1 MSSTQP
7 DTRRRILKA
16 TLELLEA
23 GQGQGVRM
31 ADVAKRAGVSRQAV
45 YLHFESR
52 AELLIQTTLY
62 LDDIAGSQERLAPS
76 REATT
81 GVARLDAF
89 IKAWASYLPIIYPS
103 ARALLAM
110 RETDEDAANAWD
122 QRMLDMR
129 EGCEA
134 AVLALQRDGQLN
146 PAHAP
151 QEATDLLW
159 MLLSVRN
166 WEQLTR
172 TSGWS
177 QDTYVAKVQSTAHQL
192 LVLQKA
198 SK

>member
-1 MSSTQP
+1 MSSAQP

-16 TLELLEA
+16 TLKLLEE
-23 GQGQGVRM
+23 GQGRGVRM

-52 AELLIQTTLY
+52 AELLIETTIY
-62 LDDIAGSQERLAPS
+62 LDDLAGIQDRLTAS

-81 GVARLDAF
+81 GIGRLDAF
-89 IKAWASYLPIIYPS
+89 IHAWAAYLPIIYPS

-110 RETDEDAANAWD
+110 RETDEDAAHAWS

-134 AVLALQRDGQLN
+134 TVTALERDGDLD
-146 PAHAP
+146 PAHTAT
-151 QEATDLLW
+151 EATDLLW

-166 WEQLTR
+166 WEQLTQ

-177 QDTYVAKVQSTAHQL
+177 QEAYADKLRLVAYQL
-192 LVLQKA
+192 LVKRRVSA
-198 SK
+198 